1 MRDSGDVTDHQP
13 SLTSDDA
20 SLLLRLI
27 GGDAAAVGEIL
38 ALAPGSADPA
48 LLVAAAMLSRDVS
61 HLVGAQEAARTPR
74 DRQLV
79 VLAETHLRGNTELFD
94 VLVRDHLADHPDH
107 LMAAWI
113 AGRHH

>member
-1 MRDSGDVTDHQP
+1 M
-13 SLTSDDA
+13 
-20 SLLLRLI
+20 
-27 GGDAAAVGEIL
+27 
-38 ALAPGSADPA
+38 
-48 LLVAAAMLSRDVS
+48 
-61 HLVGAQEAARTPR
+61 TPR

-79 VLAETHLRGNTELFD
+79 VLAETHLNGNTDLFD

>member
-1 MRDSGDVTDHQP
+1 MPDQTSV
-13 SLTSDDA
+13 TSDA
-20 SLLLRLI
+20 AILLLRLI
-27 GGDAAAVGEIL
+27 GGDPAAAGEVL
-38 ALAPGSADPA
+38 ALAPGSADPG
-48 LLVAAAMLSRDVS
+48 LLVAAAMLSRDAT
-61 HLVGAQEAARTPR
+61 HLSRAQQAAHTPR

-79 VLAETHLRGNTELFD
+79 VLAKTHLHGDTELFD

>member
-1 MRDSGDVTDHQP
+1 MPDQIPV
-13 SLTSDDA
+13 TSDDA

-27 GGDAAAVGEIL
+27 GGDVAAADEIL
-38 ALAPGSADPA
+38 TRAPASDDPG
-48 LLVAAAMLSRDVS
+48 LLVAAAMLSGDVT
-61 HLVGAQEAARTPR
+61 HLVRAHEAARSPR

-79 VLAETHLRGNTELFD
+79 VLAQTHLLGDTELFD

>member
-1 MRDSGDVTDHQP
+1 MPDQLP
-13 SLTSDDA
+13 LTNADA

-48 LLVAAAMLSRDVS
+48 LLVAAAMLSRDAG
-61 HLVGAQEAARTPR
+61 HLVRAQAAARTPR

-79 VLAETHLRGNTELFD
+79 VLAETHLHGDTDLFD

>member
-1 MRDSGDVTDHQP
+1 VPDQLP
-13 SLTSDDA
+13 LTNADA

-48 LLVAAAMLSRDVS
+48 LLVAAAMLSRDAS
-61 HLVGAQEAARTPR
+61 HLVRAQEAACTPR

-79 VLAETHLRGNTELFD
+79 VLAETHLHGNTELFD

>member
-1 MRDSGDVTDHQP
+1 VPDQIPV
-13 SLTSDDA
+13 TSDDA

-27 GGDAAAVGEIL
+27 GGHAAAADEIL
-38 ALAPGSADPA
+38 ALAPVSDNPG
-48 LLVAAAMLSRDVS
+48 LLVAAAMLSRDAT
-61 HLVGAQEAARTPR
+61 HLVRAQEAARTPR

-79 VLAETHLRGNTELFD
+79 VLAQTHLRGDTELFD

-113 AGRHH
+113 AGRHHST

>member
-1 MRDSGDVTDHQP
+1 MPDQIPV
-13 SLTSDDA
+13 TSDDA

-27 GGDAAAVGEIL
+27 GGDAAAAEEIL
-38 ALAPGSADPA
+38 ALAPASDDPG
-48 LLVAAAMLSRDVS
+48 LLVAAAMLSRDAA
-61 HLVGAQEAARTPR
+61 HLVRAHGAARTPR

-79 VLAETHLRGNTELFD
+79 VLAQTQLRGDTELFD